1 MATKRGQWQLIC
13 LCALSQFQSICEK
26 ITTGDITISELT
38 QINDKQSQ
46 MNKLCESVA
55 TASESS
61 LPSKSQFP
69 TFNQLQ
75 KSLQQRLKEYEC
87 FKEYVSILSD
97 FVNHLTGITSNGKL
111 MIIKHFVMCSH

>member
-1 MATKRGQWQLIC
+1 MAIKHAQWQLIC

-46 MNKLCESVA
+46 MNKLCEAVA
-55 TASESS
+55 NASESS
-61 LPSKSQFP
+61 LPSKSRFP

-75 KSLQQRLKEYEC
+75 KSLQQRLKEYEH
-87 FKEYVSILSD
+87 FKEYVSVLSD
-97 FVNHLTGITSNGKL
+97 FVNHLTGITINGKL
-111 MIIKHFVMCSH
+111 MIIKHIVMCSH